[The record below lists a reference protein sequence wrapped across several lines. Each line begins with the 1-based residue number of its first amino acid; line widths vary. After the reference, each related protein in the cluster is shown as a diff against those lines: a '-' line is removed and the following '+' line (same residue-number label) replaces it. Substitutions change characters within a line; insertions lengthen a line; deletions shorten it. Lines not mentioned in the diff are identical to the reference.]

1 MSPPNDVK
9 VYDTVSSTYWFDPNG
24 IVCSISKKVALS
36 TLEESK
42 KLIADFVKII
52 GDKKVCILIDVTNS
66 SESTKEVRDYVAIEF
81 PKFVKAIAM
90 ISKSALGRMLAN
102 LFFTIKEQ
110 PYPTKMFNDEVKAKE
125 WLKDYL

>member
-24 IVCSISKKVALS
+24 IVCSISQKVALS

-110 PYPTKMFNDEVKAKE
+110 PYPTKMFNDEVEAKE
-125 WLKDYL
+125 WLKNYL